1 MREGAPGGEEGFLLK
16 LVMVGAFL
24 TAGVTAT
31 LWAFWGPAALVPGI
45 VFGLLATAIQVGAV
59 LAVKPV
65 WDAPFERFLGR
76 WGLGM
81 GLRVGGVVVFL
92 SAVLVDREL
101 FPPVPTALGY
111 LGVLIPLLFAELRF
125 VK

>member
-1 MREGAPGGEEGFLLK
+1 MAGT
-16 LVMVGAFL
+16 VL
-24 TAGVTAT
+24 TAVVTGT
-31 LWAFWGPAALVPGI
+31 LAAFWGQAALVPG
-45 VFGLLATAIQVGAV
+45 VAFGLLATAIQVGAV
-59 LAVKPV
+59 VAVKPV
-65 WDAPFERFLGR
+65 WDAPFDKFLGR

-92 SAVLVDREL
+92 VAVLVDREL
-101 FPPVPTALGY
+101 FPPVPTALGF